1 MPYRDKTV
9 VRKSTRTGRKKKG
22 SVRTTTRGIKKQMGG
37 KKTRGKNKKKIN
49 KKKLIPKLY
58 GRLYMNGCY
67 HCEKMESDWKKLKSK
82 TKDVNGAED
91 IESAMIPGALDE
103 INSKYQLQ
111 NNEEGKLQVRSG
123 YPTIYRI
130 IGNGQ
135 PVDYYENGD
144 RSYNSMKKWLYSYP
158 EKVIHSIDNRDESN
172 KYPPEN
178 TYKQFNLF

>member
-1 MPYRDKTV
+1 MPYRDKSV
-9 VRKSTRTGRKKKG
+9 ARKSRRAGRKKKG
-22 SVRTTTRGIKKQMGG
+22 SVRTTTRGLKKQMDGT
-37 KKTRGKNKKKIN
+37 KKNKN
-49 KKKLIPKLY
+49 KNKNKKLIPKLY

-67 HCEKMESDWKKLKSK
+67 HCEKMVSEWKKLKLR

-91 IESAMIPGALDE
+91 IESAMIPGALVDE

-158 EKVIHSIDNRDESN
+158 ENVIHSIDNRDESN

-178 TYKQFNLF
+178 TYKQFNLFSF